1 MKIVN
6 GKKFYAADI
15 KAARRIDGNGWDS
28 YNGQN
33 WQWYSLFY
41 NPACGLVILKANN
54 SGDCYGDYTDRY
66 FENPEAFRTWCE
78 EPLAYDWAAR
88 LVAYD
93 WAALLGEIDEQD
105 NCALD
110 FVAHMLAGRET
121 VPESMTADTLRKVAA
136 FAAEQ
141 AERLT

>member
-15 KAARRIDGNGWDS
+15 KAARRIDGNGWDR

-54 SGDCYGDYTDRY
+54 SGDCYGDYTDHY
-66 FENPEAFRTWCE
+66 FENPEAFRAWCE
-78 EPLAYDWAAR
+78 TPFLN
-88 LVAYD
+88 D

-141 AERLT
+141 AERIA

>member
-1 MKIVN
+1 M
-6 GKKFYAADI
+6 GH
-15 KAARRIDGNGWDS
+15 
-28 YNGQN
+28 
-33 WQWYSLFY
+33 
-41 NPACGLVILKANN
+41 
-54 SGDCYGDYTDRY
+54 
-66 FENPEAFRTWCE
+66 
-78 EPLAYDWAAR
+78 
-88 LVAYD
+88 D

>member
-6 GKKFYAADI
+6 GKKFYA
-15 KAARRIDGNGWDS
+15 
-28 YNGQN
+28 
-33 WQWYSLFY
+33 
-41 NPACGLVILKANN
+41 
-54 SGDCYGDYTDRY
+54 
-66 FENPEAFRTWCE
+66 
-78 EPLAYDWAAR
+78 
-88 LVAYD
+88 
-93 WAALLGEIDEQD
+93 QD

-141 AERLT
+141 AERIV

>member
-15 KAARRIDGNGWDS
+15 KAARRIDGNGWDR

-41 NPACGLVILKANN
+41 NPACGLVILKGNN

-66 FENPEAFRTWCE
+66 FENPESFRAWCE
-78 EPLAYDWAAR
+78 APFAH
-88 LVAYD
+88 D

>member
-28 YNGQN
+28 YNGRN

-41 NPACGLVILKANN
+41 NPACGLVVLKANN

-66 FENPEAFRTWCE
+66 FENPEAFRAWCE
-78 EPLAYDWAAR
+78 AHFEH
-88 LVAYD
+88 D

-105 NCALD
+105 NYALD

-136 FAAEQ
+136 FATEQ
-141 AERLT
+141 AERIS

>member
-6 GKKFYAADI
+6 GKKFYATDI
-15 KAARRIDGNGWDS
+15 KAAKRIDNNGWDR
-28 YNGQN
+28 YDGQN

-54 SGDCYGDYTDRY
+54 SGGCYGDYTDRY
-66 FENPEAFRTWCE
+66 FESHEAFRAWCE
-78 EPLAYDWAAR
+78 AHYGH
-88 LVAYD
+88 D

-110 FVAHMLAGRET
+110 FVVHMLAGRET

-141 AERLT
+141 AERMG

>member
-66 FENPEAFRTWCE
+66 FENPEAFRAWCE
-78 EPLAYDWAAR
+78 AHFGH
-88 LVAYD
+88 D

-136 FAAEQ
+136 FATEQ
-141 AERLT
+141 AERID